1 MEVVGGALQY
11 FGLHFQDQILMPELA
26 DTLGTTLACLDFS
39 FDRIRGHTA
48 AGSARAPSQQAVHDA
63 HRSAP
68 SGLSRAVSACGLGQT
83 TDVLRLFE
91 QEFGIAMP
99 LFLLTC
105 RRAADDRLF
114 RLTHPEPE
122 ALVIPT

>member
-68 SGLSRAVSACGLGQT
+68 SGTLTGSERLWTGADHRCAEAVRAGVRHRDASVSAHLSEG
-83 TDVLRLFE
+83 R
-91 QEFGIAMP
+91 
-99 LFLLTC
+99 
-105 RRAADDRLF
+105 
-114 RLTHPEPE
+114 
-122 ALVIPT
+122 